1 MKVNGKIFYNMVIS
15 AANALDNNKVAINN
29 LNVFP
34 VPDGD
39 TGINMSLTMSTVR
52 QLKGY
57 DGSISDCAYK
67 IADMILRSARGN
79 SGAILSLFFRG
90 MAKSFA
96 SLEEADSRD
105 IALALENGTK
115 EAYKAV
121 MQPTEGTIL
130 TVMRR
135 CAEEAVE
142 ATKTRYKEDVVGL
155 FTYLVTVAESELART
170 KELLPVL
177 RQADVVDAGG
187 YGFVTVLK
195 GMLSFLNNKPV
206 EALDPVTEEQ
216 DSGPAGADF
225 SRFNSEDVKFAYCTE
240 CIVEKD
246 EAHLGESSA
255 SELYDFICQIGDSAV
270 FIDDEKII
278 KLHVHTNNPG
288 AVLEKAIIY
297 GALSKIKIENMRI
310 QHSEKIF
317 DEQRVKESRVMR
329 PAVKDYGFVAVC
341 MGSGMNDTFRDLGV
355 DNIVY
360 GGQTMNPSTQ
370 DIINAVNMTAGRV
383 VFVLPNNKNIYLVAK
398 QAAEF
403 ISDKRVVV
411 LETRNIPQ
419 GISALLSFDEGADV
433 DTNVENMNEAIGR
446 VTCFSTTRAV
456 RNSAVE
462 GLDITEGS
470 VLGLVNEKISCVA
483 PTTVEC
489 IDKMTG
495 EMKHF
500 SYVTIFYGQDAGS
513 EDVEKVYSL
522 LNGRLAD
529 DADIV
534 LIDGGQ
540 PVYDFIISFE

>member
-1 MKVNGKIFYNMVIS
+1 MKVNGKLFYNMMIS
-15 AANALDNNKVAINN
+15 AANALDNNKTAINN

-39 TGINMSLTMSTVR
+39 TGINMSLTMSTVKE
-52 QLKGY
+52 LKGY

-90 MAKSFA
+90 MAKSLN
-96 SLEEADSRD
+96 SLEEADSAD
-105 IALALENGTK
+105 IARALENGTK

-142 ATKTRYKEDVVGL
+142 VTKTRYSGDVIGL
-155 FTYLVTVAESELART
+155 LTYLVAVAESELART
-170 KELLPVL
+170 QELLPVL
-177 RQADVVDAGG
+177 KQANVVDAGG

-195 GMLSFLNNKPV
+195 GMLSLLNNKPV
-206 EALDPVTEEQ
+206 EALNPVDTEEEVK
-216 DSGPAGADF
+216 GADF
-225 SRFNSEDVKFAYCTE
+225 SMFSTEDVKFAYCTE

-246 EAHLGESSA
+246 DFHLGESSA
-255 SELYDFICQIGDSAV
+255 SDLYNFICQIGDSAV

-288 AVLEKAIIY
+288 AVLEKAIVY
-297 GALSKIKIENMRI
+297 GSLSKIKIENMRL

-317 DEQRVKESRVMR
+317 DEQKVKESNMKR
-329 PAVKDYGFVAVC
+329 PPVKDYGFVAVC
-341 MGSGMNDTFRDLGV
+341 MGSGINDTFRDLGV

-383 VFVLPNNKNIYLVAK
+383 VFVFPNNKNIYLVAK
-398 QAAEF
+398 QAAELVT
-403 ISDKRVVV
+403 DKRVVV
-411 LETRNIPQ
+411 LPTRNIPQ
-419 GISALLSFDEGADV
+419 GIAALLSFDESANAEKNIV
-433 DTNVENMNEAIGR
+433 SMEAAISR
-446 VTCFSTTRAV
+446 VTCFSTTKAV
-456 RNSAVE
+456 RDSAVE
-462 GLDITEGS
+462 GLDIREGS
-470 VLGLVNEKISCVA
+470 VLGLVNEKINCVA

-489 IDKMTG
+489 IDKMTK
-495 EMKHF
+495 EMKQF
-500 SYVTIFYGQDAGS
+500 SYVTIFYGQDADS
-513 EDVEKVYSL
+513 NDVDKVYSM

-540 PVYDFIISFE
+540 PVYDFVISFE